1 MTFQDL
7 GPYVVAALLAVGAL
21 WFLRRF
27 GGGTA
32 LAELERANRVLEKR
46 VLEQAGEIK
55 TLTAELATLR
65 SRTDVALAMA
75 PVLKAL
81 ELHEREAER
90 RALRTLAVLDLIA
103 ARLGPDAEVDEGR
116 G

>member
-1 MTFQDL
+1 MAGTAPLWITMAL
-7 GPYVVAALLAVGAL
+7 GLGGVMFV
-21 WFLRRF
+21 RRF
-27 GGGTA
+27 GGGGA

-46 VLEQAGEIK
+46 VHEQQSEIK
-55 TLTAELATLR
+55 SLTAELALLR

-90 RALRTLAVLDLIA
+90 RSRRTLAVLDLIA
-103 ARLGPDAEVDEGR
+103 ARLGPEAEAA
-116 G
+116 

>member
-1 MTFQDL
+1 MTF
-7 GPYVVAALLAVGAL
+7 GIEAPYVVAAMLAIGTL

-32 LAELERANRVLEKR
+32 LAELERANRILEKR
-46 VLEQAGEIK
+46 LQEQAVEIQG
-55 TLTAELATLR
+55 LTSELALLR

-90 RALRTLAVLDLIA
+90 RSTRSLVVLDLIA
-103 ARLGPDAEVDEGR
+103 ARLGPEGADA
-116 G
+116 

>member
-1 MTFQDL
+1 MTFTAL
-7 GPYVVAALLAVGAL
+7 APYAVAALLAIGAL
-21 WFLRRF
+21 WFLRRY

-32 LAELERANRVLEKR
+32 LAELERANRILEKR

-55 TLTAELATLR
+55 ALTAELATLR

-90 RALRTLAVLDLIA
+90 RAVRMLKVLDLIA
-103 ARLGPDAEVDEGR
+103 QRLGPDAEAA
-116 G
+116 